1 MLDEFAATMSDTP
14 GRTTLTEHHIETGTA
29 RPVRLP
35 PYRIPQ
41 AYKDS
46 VRREIQEM
54 LDGGLIEPCCSAWSA
69 PIVLVKKKDGSL
81 RICVDYRRLNSVSE
95 FDAYP
100 MPRIHD
106 LIDLLGKAKFI
117 TTLDLTKGY
126 WQVPVAKPSRHKT
139 AFATPFGLFQFNV
152 MPFGLRGAPATFQRL
167 MDAVTQGLG
176 ECCSA
181 YLDDLII
188 FSSSWEDHIDDVRKV
203 MAKLQEA
210 GLTAKPGKCVFGA
223 AKCKYL
229 GHIVGNGAVEPE
241 PSKVKAVVEFPL
253 PNTKTEMRAF
263 LGLTGYYRRFI
274 PNYASLAAGLTDMTK
289 KTAPTQV
296 EWTTSTH
303 KAFKELQHALCSS
316 PLLRSPDFSR
326 PFILQTDAS
335 ERGVGAVLSQRSDQG
350 EEHPIAYFSKKLQPR
365 EEKYSTIEKECLAI
379 KVAPH
384 AFRTYLIGR
393 QFTVETDHRSL
404 IWLDK
409 LKDSNSR
416 LSRWSLSLQPYDF
429 TVAHRSGAD
438 NGNADSLSQTPWP
451 ENAANKFAA
460 REEGRNVT
468 DRLIEGYTV
477 TQVD

>member
-1 MLDEFAATMSDTP
+1 
-14 GRTTLTEHHIETGTA
+14 
-29 RPVRLP
+29 
-35 PYRIPQ
+35 
-41 AYKDS
+41 
-46 VRREIQEM
+46 
-54 LDGGLIEPCCSAWSA
+54 
-69 PIVLVKKKDGSL
+69 
-81 RICVDYRRLNSVSE
+81 
-95 FDAYP
+95 
-100 MPRIHD
+100 
-106 LIDLLGKAKFI
+106 
-117 TTLDLTKGY
+117 
-126 WQVPVAKPSRHKT
+126 
-139 AFATPFGLFQFNV
+139 
-152 MPFGLRGAPATFQRL
+152 

-379 KVAPH
+379 KVATH

-438 NGNADSLSQTPWP
+438 NGNADSLSRTPWP

-468 DRLIEGYTV
+468 DRLMEGYTV